1 MKFINKIIFFVLLS
15 LSVCF
20 NPQTGRAALAK
31 TVQSRIDAV
40 TVYPDRAMITRTA
53 DVDLING
60 NQELIIDNLPA
71 YIIDD
76 SVRVMGQGSV
86 KAKISG
92 VKVKRIFLQEHQQ
105 KKIEELRRELEKLN
119 DGKKQLEDTLESLN
133 TQKEFIESIKI
144 SSSDKISK
152 ELYIQKA
159 DTKNWDK
166 VLDFIYQ
173 RLGRINEQTILFE
186 QKKRGLLKEIKAI
199 EAELNR
205 YRSKRLPEKKL
216 VEIAIE
222 AAAKGRMTLEINY
235 LIPGARWIP
244 AYDVRVDSESS
255 AICLNYYGIIT
266 QKTGEDWKDV
276 KLSLST
282 AKPHISGLLPELDP
296 WYIDFQLPV
305 FKQAGKRAMADMV
318 VQEAYKL
325 SSPQEELKQETAH
338 AESRGTSVTF
348 NIKKRETI
356 LGKGEPFKTT
366 ITQEELQA
374 KLSYICTPKLYEFA
388 FLKAEVINATAYP
401 FLQGE
406 VSIFL
411 GEDYV
416 GKSRIETIPLNKSF
430 DLHLGVDE
438 RIHVERRLIREDTDK
453 SFIGKKAVHK
463 FIYRITLENLM
474 KEEKTIIVH
483 DQVPVP
489 KHGDIQVKLVKSVPA
504 PVSKEDIQDGSPGLL
519 EWKLNLSP
527 QKTETIEFEFSV
539 SFPKDKRISGL

>member
-15 LSVCF
+15 FIVCI
-20 NPQTGRAALAK
+20 NSQIVWASK
-31 TVQSRIDAV
+31 IIQSKIDAV
-40 TVYPDRAMITRTA
+40 TVYPDRAMITRAA
-53 DVDLING
+53 DIDLVKG
-60 NQELIIDNLPA
+60 NQELVIDNLPT

-92 VKVKRIFLQEHQQ
+92 VKIKRIFLQEHQQ
-105 KKIEELRRELEKLN
+105 KKIEELCSELEKLK
-119 DGKKQLEDTLESLN
+119 DEKKLIEDKLVSLN
-133 TQKEFIESIKI
+133 TQKKFIESIKI

-152 ELYIQKA
+152 EIYIQKA

-166 VLDFIYQ
+166 ILDFMYKK
-173 RLGRINEQTILFE
+173 LGRINEQSISFE
-186 QKKRGLLKEIKAI
+186 QEKRSLLKKIKAV

-205 YRSKRLPEKKL
+205 YRSKRSPEKKL

-235 LIPGARWIP
+235 FIPGARWIP
-244 AYDVRVDSESS
+244 TYDVRVDSESS
-255 AICLNYYGIIT
+255 AVCLNYYGIIT

-296 WYIDFQLPV
+296 WYINFQQPI
-305 FKQAGKRAMADMV
+305 FKQDRKGAMADTVM
-318 VQEAYKL
+318 QEAYKL
-325 SSPQEELKQETAH
+325 SSSPLELKQETAY

-356 LGKGEPFKTT
+356 AGKGEPFKTT

-388 FLKAEVINATAYP
+388 FLKAEIVNDTKYP
-401 FLQGE
+401 FIEGE

-411 GEDYV
+411 GENYI
-416 GKSRIETIPLNKSF
+416 GKSKIDDAIPIDKTF

-438 RIHVERRLIREDTDK
+438 RIHVERRLIGEKTDK
-453 SFIGKKAVHK
+453 SFIGKKAVHSYT
-463 FIYRITLENLM
+463 YRITIENLM
-474 KEEKTIIVH
+474 KEEKRIIVH
-483 DQVPVP
+483 DQVPVARHP
-489 KHGDIQVKLVKSVPA
+489 DIQVKLVRSVPA
-504 PVSKEDIQDGSPGLL
+504 MVTKEDVQEESPGLL
-519 EWKLNLSP
+519 EWELSLP
-527 QKTETIEFEFSV
+527 AQKTKTIEFEYSV
-539 SFPKDKRISGL
+539 AFPKGKRVKGL

>member
-15 LSVCF
+15 LIVCI
-20 NPQTGRAALAK
+20 NPQIVWASK
-31 TVQSRIDAV
+31 IIQSKIDAV
-40 TVYPDRAMITRTA
+40 TVYLDRAMITRTA
-53 DVDLING
+53 DIDLVKG
-60 NQELIIDNLPA
+60 NQDLVIDNLPA

-76 SVRVMGQGSV
+76 SVRVVGQGSV

-105 KKIEELRRELEKLN
+105 KKIEELRGELEKIK
-119 DGKKQLEDTLESLN
+119 DEKKQIEDKLVSLN
-133 TQKEFIESIKI
+133 TQKKFIESIKI

-173 RLGRINEQTILFE
+173 KLGGINEQAILFE
-186 QKKRGLLKEIKAI
+186 QEKRSLLKKIKAL

-222 AAAKGRMTLEINY
+222 ATAKGRMTLEINY

-244 AYDVRVDSESS
+244 SYDVRVDSDSS
-255 AICLNYYGIIT
+255 SICLNYYGIIS
-266 QKTGEDWKDV
+266 QKTGEDWKNV

-296 WYIDFQLPV
+296 WHIDLQRPF
-305 FKQAGKRAMADMV
+305 FGKAMKRAMADTVM
-318 VQEAYKL
+318 QEAYKL
-325 SSPQEELKQETAH
+325 SSPQEELKQETAY

-348 NIKKRETI
+348 NIKKRETV

-366 ITQEELQA
+366 ITQEELHA

-388 FLKAEVINATAYP
+388 FLKAEVINDTKYP
-401 FLQGE
+401 FLHGE

-411 GEDYV
+411 GENYV
-416 GKSRIETIPLNKSF
+416 GKSKIDTIPIGKRF

-438 RIHVERRLIREDTDK
+438 RIHVERRLIGEKTDK
-453 SFIGKKAVHK
+453 SFIGKKEVHSY
-463 FIYRITLENLM
+463 IYRITIENLM
-474 KEEKTIIVH
+474 KEEKRIVVH
-483 DQVPVP
+483 DQIPVARHP
-489 KHGDIQVKLVKSVPA
+489 DIQVKLIKSNLAIVPE
-504 PVSKEDIQDGSPGLL
+504 EDVQERSPGLL
-519 EWKLNLSP
+519 EWQLNLP
-527 QKTETIEFEFSV
+527 AQKTKTIEFEFSV
-539 SFPKDKRISGL
+539 SFPKGKRIKGL